1 MESRS
6 RKRTIAL
13 TLGVVGSLVFGA
25 LAVRNVDFRVF
36 WEGITAMEYVW
47 LLPSLAALGV
57 TFYLRAVRWQLLFSP
72 ATRPALPAA
81 LRALLIGL
89 LFNQIL
95 PLRAGEAARVL
106 ALNQEAGTSRA
117 EALGTAV
124 VERIYDVLALLVILF
139 VTLPFLPELTWIRS
153 AAVFA
158 VAFVVV
164 VAVVIVSLV
173 LFGERLLRRALA
185 PLALLPQIP
194 RARTDAAAASLAGGL
209 SALHRPRLAL
219 VAFGVTTTSWFVAG
233 LSYWCVLRGFDFG
246 LGLDAA
252 LLLLVTTNLALV
264 IPSLPAGLGVFE
276 AATIFTLAA
285 YDIAES
291 PALAC
296 AVVLHAV
303 NFFPYVAVGLIA
315 LQSHAATLRR
325 RARRAEPAR
334 QASPW

>member
-1 MESRS
+1 M
-6 RKRTIAL
+6 

-57 TFYLRAVRWQLLFSP
+57 TFYLRAVRWQMLFSP
-72 ATRPALPAA
+72 ATRPALLAVM
-81 LRALLIGL
+81 RALLIGL

-117 EALGTAV
+117 EALGTVV

-164 VAVVIVSLV
+164 VTVVIASLIFV
-173 LFGERLLRRALA
+173 GERLLRLALA
-185 PLALLPQIP
+185 PLALLPRIT

-219 VAFGVTTTSWFVAG
+219 IAFGVTTASWLVAG
-233 LSYWCVLRGFDFG
+233 LSYWCVLRGFNFG
-246 LGLDAA
+246 LGLDGA

-303 NFFPYVAVGLIA
+303 NFFPYIAGGLIA
-315 LQSHAATLRR
+315 LQSHAAILRR
-325 RARRAEPAR
+325 RARFAEPAR
-334 QASPW
+334 EASPT